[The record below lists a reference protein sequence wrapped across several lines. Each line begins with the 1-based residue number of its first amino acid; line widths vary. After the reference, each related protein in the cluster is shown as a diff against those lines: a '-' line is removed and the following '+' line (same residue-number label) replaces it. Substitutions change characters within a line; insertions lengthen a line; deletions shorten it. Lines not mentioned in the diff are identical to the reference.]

1 MSFRYNLN
9 LSSGKTYVNILDDYF
24 AMLHQMR
31 CRITRMGSES
41 VGMVL
46 SHGKGLC
53 DERDEI
59 KLYLVCICLLEVKK
73 QENFNIST
81 YVKTL

>member
-1 MSFRYNLN
+1 
-9 LSSGKTYVNILDDYF
+9 
-24 AMLHQMR
+24 
-31 CRITRMGSES
+31 MGSES

-46 SHGKGLC
+46 SHGKGPCDEEGL